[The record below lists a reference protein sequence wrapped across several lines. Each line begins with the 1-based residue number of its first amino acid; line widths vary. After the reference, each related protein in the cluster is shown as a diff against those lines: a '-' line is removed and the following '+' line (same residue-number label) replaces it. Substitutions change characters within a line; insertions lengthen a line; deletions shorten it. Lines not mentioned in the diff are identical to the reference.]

1 MKTKDRI
8 VTASIGLRWS
18 TIDEIQTRADKR
30 GVSFSSEGR
39 RLIEKALAD
48 DVQEPAEKSE
58 VAASSAIEILGGSD
72 APV

>member
-18 TIDEIQTRADKR
+18 TIDEIQTRADQR

-48 DVQEPAEKSE
+48 DKEKSAEKPQ
-58 VAASSAIEILGGSD
+58 VAVSSAIEILGGSD